1 VTGPRRTRRRGGAP
15 VGETDDEHYCEHVK
29 QFRRACV
36 EAAYRA
42 SVDLLTT
49 AWKENPEFGLAID
62 MATVLGR
69 TEPLKEYLASDKPL
83 TLGNRLGLIAIIE
96 RLELRIASLEERIAS
111 TQKRGRPQRKSYP
124 WNATDAERNAAL
136 IVAALKAEW
145 RKEHGRER
153 VPPAETED
161 MINRAIA
168 EAATA
173 FGVPA
178 KSIGKDR
185 IRIALKAGR
194 I

>member
-15 VGETDDEHYCEHVK
+15 VAETDDEHYCEHVK
-29 QFRRACV
+29 HFRRARV

-49 AWKENPEFGLAID
+49 AWKENPEFGMAID
-62 MATVLGR
+62 LATVLGR

-83 TLGNRLGLIAIIE
+83 TLGNRLGFIAIIE

-136 IVAALKAEW
+136 IVAGLKAEW
-145 RKEHGRER
+145 RKEHGRQR

-178 KSIGKDR
+178 TSIGKDR